1 MPDTNVLQPISSPL
15 VGKEKLSGWGYLQDI
30 ALAPIR
36 GAEGL
41 VKSVY
46 ELADW
51 ATGDRLLKDYK
62 QGGFLG
68 ESQTLAGGLIEGI
81 SQFAIGWG
89 TTGLAT
95 KLIAKGIPMLASA
108 QAGLGATAKA
118 LSAGDKVTKGARLA
132 QFGANAGKG
141 AVVDF
146 WAFEGDEG
154 RLSDLIQKYPA
165 LQNPITEFLSSDGD
179 DGELEGRLKNTAEGL
194 GLGAAVDLL
203 VASSKALRNTTKNGG
218 VTPED
223 LAQVDKQMK
232 LMDATK
238 QAEEVKV
245 SLKTSKKGEG
255 VQLKSDPRLF
265 AYKSHGE
272 AAQSYLDKAK
282 GKPVFYHGTPETSL
296 TAEALDTSRSGANL
310 GPGAYFTPSEYRAS
324 GYAGDSGKLI
334 AATLDYTKPYRVGS
348 QGVIGDEGLRLLREK
363 PEEAQGLAERF
374 FSSRA
379 SSARKRDLKLEGGD
393 PVKSITG
400 AELRNQQLFEEGYD
414 AIEVVWGSGGSKEI
428 QEVAVLY
435 PDLAKST
442 GTVAPATGLTKRLS
456 ELTEAFD
463 LPEEALSGEDAGRE
477 LINWGVLNGSSETY
491 TQVGGSTALLLD
503 VKIDESRLS
512 AETAEHAK
520 LRAEMG
526 MDDAAPDSVLGKE
539 LASYLSTADAV
550 RTDNEIVKDF
560 LKAEGYKEQGGIFV
574 KLTSLEESK
583 LELATKANTQSRSY
597 VVNGESAKSSGLH
610 AEEVD
615 KVLSTSLVGRI
626 VNGDTKFKAEV
637 DDTVAHYVEAAL
649 LPLRKYAENGMKGP
663 KGGAPVRFDDVL
675 EKVSESIKRMNETTL
690 TSDDL
695 GYLREVMAEN
705 VDKYIDKLVGDDP
718 KIAAT
723 TLEKF
728 MESAKDELIDYSI
741 RTGGLG
747 ELSYEKALAGLREGN
762 DQVARGMIK
771 QQAMRPM
778 VSQAV
783 LELHALAERTIAAVD
798 SGTNPDFIEEFLSSA
813 EVLKDLQLAY
823 DETKYLA
830 GLNLRIQ
837 GSDAGD
843 VALYTTRGIQRE
855 NVRGLKRIKA
865 RTQDP
870 LRAKELAEDIL
881 KFVDP
886 DNLETVDK
894 FAAGIRET
902 NVGRKWDGY
911 KAWIKNNLLWSP
923 ATHVMNFTNNNLKIL
938 MRSGEQYFGA
948 KITGFFTKNPEVAQE
963 MKWQAEGATV
973 ELRKFLTNIQD
984 GLHIMK
990 TTWKAGGQ
998 GKLLDTNAVKALDG
1012 VSHDPLAAG
1021 AYVKAT
1027 SPADMKAYLHNFK
1040 VGLGELVMPVH
1051 SMPGRALSSID
1062 EGMKTMNY
1070 DASFQSLSYIE
1081 GRRRGLSELEAEK
1094 FSSRMFQESKMAG
1107 GRMTS
1112 DKGYNEYAREVA
1124 EQRINERFGDAVV
1137 SPVARRD
1144 AIATEQKAIYEAINP
1159 NDQIQKKARTILRQE
1174 ETNQVPAGTYESFIN
1189 SPEYRDVDQLFKIGQ
1204 EAQRRALDNTFQ
1216 TPTQAG
1222 TRRGSL
1228 PAFLKRAAGA
1238 DNVGGAALSTALP
1251 FISTPWNVVS
1261 YAVDTLVAPFGVALK
1276 ATKGKQGDFL
1286 RKIEAGI
1293 NSNDPQQLGVAV
1305 EYAGRI
1311 VMGTTLATSGL
1322 LLARSGLITGKR
1334 PDNKAEAQLWDDLGI
1349 QEYSFRAGDKYI
1361 SFTRLE
1367 PIGTILGIMGDMAST
1382 HAMTPNED
1390 KAFFATLATALA
1402 SNITDKTFLTSLS
1415 GVLEAATSGEE
1426 HRLNRAVS
1434 SLVSPMFA
1442 NPGVASLNRNL
1453 FDEGTV
1459 RELRTLTDAIMSKTP
1474 GEAQR
1479 VDPRRNLFGEVVT
1492 RGTPSTTGIV
1502 GDAFSMLNPFYTSA
1516 RKDDRVLNEILTFG
1530 DVPTTPS
1537 PFIGKLDLRDI
1548 PSTSRL
1554 ASANDERNEL
1564 VGTVKVGGKTLREA
1578 LSDLMDSPQYKRLEP
1593 TGSTEEFSDPR
1604 FLMFQRVIRR
1614 YRSRALIELRKNNP
1628 EINRLILESDS
1639 LQRQINA
1646 GRASTV
1652 TAQNLLR
1659 RT

>member
-15 VGKEKLSGWGYLQDI
+15 VGQEKLSGWGYLQDI

-179 DGELEGRLKNTAEGL
+179 DGELEGRLKNTVEGL

-282 GKPVFYHGTPETSL
+282 K
-296 TAEALDTSRSGANL
+296 A
-310 GPGAYFTPSEYRAS
+310 PSD
-324 GYAGDSGKLI
+324 GD
-334 AATLDYTKPYRVGS
+334 
-348 QGVIGDEGLRLLREK
+348 
-363 PEEAQGLAERF
+363 
-374 FSSRA
+374 
-379 SSARKRDLKLEGGD
+379 
-393 PVKSITG
+393 
-400 AELRNQQLFEEGYD
+400 
-414 AIEVVWGSGGSKEI
+414 
-428 QEVAVLY
+428 
-435 PDLAKST
+435 
-442 GTVAPATGLTKRLS
+442 
-456 ELTEAFD
+456 
-463 LPEEALSGEDAGRE
+463 
-477 LINWGVLNGSSETY
+477 
-491 TQVGGSTALLLD
+491 
-503 VKIDESRLS
+503 
-512 AETAEHAK
+512 
-520 LRAEMG
+520 
-526 MDDAAPDSVLGKE
+526 
-539 LASYLSTADAV
+539 
-550 RTDNEIVKDF
+550 
-560 LKAEGYKEQGGIFV
+560 
-574 KLTSLEESK
+574 
-583 LELATKANTQSRSY
+583 RSY
-597 VVNGESAKSSGLH
+597 VVNGERAKSSGLH

-626 VNGDTKFKAEV
+626 ANGDTKFKVEV

-718 KIAAT
+718 KIAST

-948 KITGFFTKNPEVAQE
+948 KMTGFFYKKNPQVVQE

-1081 GRRRGLSELEAEK
+1081 GRRRGLSKLEAEK

-1159 NDQIQKKARTILRQE
+1159 NDKIQKKARTILRQE
-1174 ETNQVPAGTYESFIN
+1174 ESNQVPAGTYESFIN

-1216 TPTQAG
+1216 TPTKAG
-1222 TRRGSL
+1222 TRRGAL

-1578 LSDLMDSPQYKRLEP
+1578 LSDLMDSPRYKRLEP

-1639 LQRQINA
+1639 LQRQINV